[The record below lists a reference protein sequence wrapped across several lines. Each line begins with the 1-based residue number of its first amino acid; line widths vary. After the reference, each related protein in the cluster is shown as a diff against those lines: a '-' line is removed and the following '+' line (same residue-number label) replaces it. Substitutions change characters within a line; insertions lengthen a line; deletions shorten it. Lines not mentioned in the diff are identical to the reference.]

1 MGGIHRVYLLC
12 SGTHTDCTHD
22 AYRQY
27 ECQIGQGRPVR
38 SDAGRVRAGRRL
50 FGKRG
55 FADVGTEEIVR
66 AAGVTRGALY
76 HQFADKRELFA
87 AVFEDTE
94 AELIAEAA
102 RGAAA
107 TDDPVEA
114 LRGGFVAWLEACSRP
129 AVQRIVLV
137 DAPAV
142 LGWEEWRAIGERH
155 GLGVTMAALRA
166 GMDAGALAPQPL
178 RPLAHVMVG
187 ALDEAALY
195 VARAQDT
202 DTARDEMTQVL
213 DRLVD
218 SLRARSR

>member
-1 MGGIHRVYLLC
+1 MM
-12 SGTHTDCTHD
+12 HTDSTNVKS
-22 AYRQY
+22 AKAAQSEATR
-27 ECQIGQGRPVR
+27 
-38 SDAGRVRAGRRL
+38 AKLVRAGRRL

-102 RGAAA
+102 LGAAA

-218 SLRARSR
+218 SLRAT

>member
-1 MGGIHRVYLLC
+1 MM
-12 SGTHTDCTHD
+12 HTDSTNVKS
-22 AYRQY
+22 AKAAQSEATR
-27 ECQIGQGRPVR
+27 
-38 SDAGRVRAGRRL
+38 AKLVRAGRRL

-102 RGAAA
+102 RGAPA

-195 VARAQDT
+195 VARAEDT

-218 SLRARSR
+218 SLRAT

>member
-1 MGGIHRVYLLC
+1 MM
-12 SGTHTDCTHD
+12 HTDSTNVKS
-22 AYRQY
+22 AKAAQSEATR
-27 ECQIGQGRPVR
+27 
-38 SDAGRVRAGRRL
+38 AKLVRAGRRL

-114 LRGGFVAWLEACSRP
+114 LRGGFTAWLEACSRP

-166 GMDAGALAPQPL
+166 GMDAGALARQPL

-213 DRLVD
+213 DWLVD
-218 SLRARSR
+218 SLRAT